1 MAQLIL
7 YVFNISHYCEKARWA
22 LDHFGIE
29 HQVKHVMVGTHRRIA
44 RKLGAVRGSVPFLQ
58 AGDLVVAGSSAII
71 DWGEAQRGAQ
81 APSLS
86 GDDPEQARAIEKRLD
101 DVAGV
106 HVRRFFYSD
115 ALITDPGSVRPMFS
129 NGLPLWQRMA
139 VTMGWSRIV
148 PVMIK
153 GMDLG
158 PAQGLE
164 SRAIVEREMDWLDGL
179 LADGRPY
186 LSGNRF
192 SRADITAASLLS
204 PLVAPRQHP
213 TYAAAVFPQAVAAT
227 MQEWAERPV
236 LRKVRELYTS
246 WR

>member
-148 PVMIK
+148 SVMIK